1 MGHQLSKSDAWVID
15 LGADPVDDFTQV
27 VRWDIGG
34 HADGNAGAAV
44 DQQVWERRGKNRGL
58 GLGFIIVR
66 DEIDRVLVHV
76 IHQHGAQW
84 REPGFGVPH
93 GRWRIAFDGTEVP
106 LSVQQSFAHG
116 PRLRHVNERRING
129 LIAVGMVITHGFAD
143 DLGALDVLAIGH
155 HSEIV
160 HGEKNPSLGRFQAIA
175 HVGQC
180 ARNDHGHRVIKKRI
194 LDLVGDVN
202 FYDLFVGSVR

>member
-1 MGHQLSKSDAWVID
+1 NLFASALKLFEADFAADFQAAAAGFKIVFDSFQAAEHAAGGKVRPFNVGHQLSKSDAWVID

-84 REPGFGVPH
+84 REAG
-93 GRWRIAFDGTEVP
+93 
-106 LSVQQSFAHG
+106 LS
-116 PRLRHVNERRING
+116 
-129 LIAVGMVITHGFAD
+129 
-143 DLGALDVLAIGH
+143 
-155 HSEIV
+155 
-160 HGEKNPSLGRFQAIA
+160 
-175 HVGQC
+175 
-180 ARNDHGHRVIKKRI
+180 
-194 LDLVGDVN
+194 
-202 FYDLFVGSVR
+202 